1 MKTYSLMFFIVC
13 MNLAAFIIQ
22 QSEAIMGSQP
32 LWINP
37 FDIQNKFSL
46 TIITAALLG
55 GGAITII
62 TMLFR
67 PGIYAVGA
75 LLVWVVITLTPIAQ
89 WFLIGTPIILAALL
103 PTELSFL
110 TAVISAFFAIS
121 FFMFL
126 IEIISQRQIT

>member
-1 MKTYSLMFFIVC
+1 
-13 MNLAAFIIQ
+13 MNLAAFIINESQ
-22 QSEAIMGSQP
+22 AIVGSSP
-32 LWINP
+32 LWIDPTNVA
-37 FDIQNKFSL
+37 DKFSL
-46 TIITAALLG
+46 TVITAALLG

-89 WFLIGTPIILAALL
+89 WFLVGTPIILAAIL
-103 PTELSFL
+103 PVELAFL
-110 TAVISAFFAIS
+110 SAVISAFFAIA

-126 IEIISQRQIT
+126 IEIVSQRQIT

>member
-110 TAVISAFFAIS
+110 TGVISAFFAIS

>member
-110 TAVISAFFAIS
+110 TGVISAFFAIS

-126 IEIISQRQIT
+126 IEIISQRPIT